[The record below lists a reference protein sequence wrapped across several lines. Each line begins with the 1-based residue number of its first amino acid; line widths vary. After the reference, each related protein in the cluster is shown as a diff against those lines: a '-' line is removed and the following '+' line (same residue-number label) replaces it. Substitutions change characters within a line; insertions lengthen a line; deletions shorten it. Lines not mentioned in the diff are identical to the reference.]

1 MPRATGWAPA
11 LLPSRRG
18 VTAHPTPSG
27 SIPTLT
33 PPRRSSAPSFGGVN
47 GGSSDR
53 DGWAVGGGVEAR
65 LWGDWTGKVEYLHA
79 DLGSFACGFVCTGV
93 PGQITRIKLDEDIVR
108 VGLNYHFMWPGI
120 IR

>member
-1 MPRATGWAPA
+1 
-11 LLPSRRG
+11 
-18 VTAHPTPSG
+18 
-27 SIPTLT
+27 
-33 PPRRSSAPSFGGVN
+33 VN